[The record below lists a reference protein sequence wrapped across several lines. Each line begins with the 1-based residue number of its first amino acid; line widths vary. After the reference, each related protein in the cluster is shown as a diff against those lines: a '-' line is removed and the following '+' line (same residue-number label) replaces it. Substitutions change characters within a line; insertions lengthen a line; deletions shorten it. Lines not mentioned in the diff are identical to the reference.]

1 MFLSKEQ
8 NSCGATGSVAA
19 DKRANYI
26 KFWLCASRG
35 DRMMDG
41 KASRILK
48 NRLQAIEL
56 LEEKHSKEKLPYNE
70 FE

>member
-19 DKRANYI
+19 DERANYI

-48 NRLQAIEL
+48 SRLQAIEL
-56 LEEKHSKEKLPYNE
+56 LEEKYSKVKLPYNE